1 MADDKLDDWKNKAS
15 EIANKSKTAASKGLQ
30 SAKEGTKTLVA
41 DGKSI
46 AGKGLK
52 KTQKAVQKAVD
63 STEKFVITKMDRKKS
78 ASKKSAS
85 KKSKKDGTVDVTTEN
100 KTENFSKLTVAE
112 LKIRLKA
119 LKLSLS
125 GKKAVL
131 IERLSNHNPE
141 PSPIIPSADVFMGT
155 HPEHID
161 EETNDNVP
169 LEKEVASVPME
180 KGVASVPLEKEENS
194 DELEFMYEKMKEIEI
209 ENPEVLLPLEP
220 PKQKNINMQ
229 LIVSNMLFY
238 ATGLSLMVYSILLL
252 LPSLNETFKINI
264 ISENQSLLEYIIPT
278 WFLPEQMEPLPSD
291 IQLPFIIFGSL
302 VVFCSGV
309 LLMLKKKRGVD
320 FAISYFFGILII
332 CRIIYLQISD
342 VNFTYDIILS
352 LFNDL
357 AIALVLCVWTIT
369 PIFFKPQS
377 IIAKEKSMFDYSGI
391 FTDSAKEQYTGNDV
405 DRLIDEGLI
414 MDFRA
419 EVARPP
425 QPRARAKFE
434 PYEKLLL
441 ALSFVMWPITLIT
454 TAAYE
459 NGTVLGDWTGYAPND
474 PILGATWVISLFLLI
489 VLIRFDKSA
498 RNSGMYGKEK
508 ESYGRSMELWN
519 DAQQAHYKYVE
530 LRAAAEA
537 QQIIEKYPQL
547 GASASVNPSEA

>member
-1 MADDKLDDWKNKAS
+1 MDQRKAS
-15 EIANKSKTAASKGLQ
+15 
-30 SAKEGTKTLVA
+30 
-41 DGKSI
+41 
-46 AGKGLK
+46 
-52 KTQKAVQKAVD
+52 
-63 STEKFVITKMDRKKS
+63 
-78 ASKKSAS
+78 S
-85 KKSKKDGTVDVTTEN
+85 KKSKKDDTVNAATED
-100 KTENFSKLTVAE
+100 KSENISKLTVAE

-155 HPEHID
+155 HPEHLD
-161 EETNDNVP
+161 EETNDNVS

-180 KGVASVPLEKEENS
+180 KGVASVPLEEEENS
-194 DELEFMYEKMKEIEI
+194 DELELMYEKMKEIEI
-209 ENPEVLLPLEP
+209 ENPQVLLPLEP

-238 ATGLSLMVYSILLL
+238 ATGLTVMAYSILLL
-252 LPSLNETFKINI
+252 IPSLNDTLKINI
-264 ISENQSLLEYIIPT
+264 ISENQSLLNYIIPT

-291 IQLPFIIFGSL
+291 LQLPFVVIGSL
-302 VVFCSGV
+302 VVFCSGL
-309 LLMLKKKRGVD
+309 LLMMKKKRGVD
-320 FAISYFFGILII
+320 FIVSYFFGILII
-332 CRIIYLQISD
+332 ARIIYLQLSD

-357 AIALVLCVWTIT
+357 AIALILCGWAIT
-369 PIFFKPQS
+369 PIFVKPPT
-377 IIAKEKSMFDYSGI
+377 AAPKERTIFDYSGI
-391 FTDSAKEQYTGNDV
+391 FTESAKEQYTGDDV
-405 DRLIDEGLI
+405 ERIIDEGLI

-425 QPRARAKFE
+425 QPRARANFE

-441 ALSFVMWPITLIT
+441 ALSFVMWPITLLVT
-454 TAAYE
+454 GTYE
-459 NGTVLGDWTGYAPND
+459 NGSVPLTNGYSPND
-474 PILGATWVISLFLLI
+474 AILGASWAISLFILI

-547 GASASVNPSEA
+547 GASASANPSEA

>member
-46 AGKGLK
+46 AEKGLK

-78 ASKKSAS
+78 ASKKSTS
-85 KKSKKDGTVDVTTEN
+85 KKSKKDGKVDVTTEN

-112 LKIRLKA
+112 LKIRLKT

-131 IERLSNHNPE
+131 IERLSNNNPE

-169 LEKEVASVPME
+169 LEKE
-180 KGVASVPLEKEENS
+180 ENS

-220 PKQKNINMQ
+220 AKQNSINMQ

-238 ATGLSLMVYSILLL
+238 ATGLTLMAYSILLL
-252 LPSLNETFKINI
+252 IPSLNDTLKINI
-264 ISENQSLLEYIIPT
+264 ISENQPLLNYIIPT

-291 IQLPFIIFGSL
+291 IQLPFVIFGSL

-332 CRIIYLQISD
+332 CRIIYLQLSD

-357 AIALVLCVWTIT
+357 AITLILCGWAIT
-369 PIFFKPQS
+369 PIIVKPPTETP
-377 IIAKEKSMFDYSGI
+377 KEKSIFDYSGI

-425 QPRARAKFE
+425 QPRARARFE

-441 ALSFVMWPITLIT
+441 TLSFVMWPITLLVT
-454 TAAYE
+454 GTYE
-459 NGTVLGDWTGYAPND
+459 NGSVPLTNGYSPND
-474 PILGATWVISLFLLI
+474 AILGASWAISLFILI

-547 GASASVNPSEA
+547 GASASANPSEV